1 MAAYWISP
9 KNEVINVPTVHI
21 DTVITNPETFGLT
34 KEGIQKIYDSY
45 GEPLGSEGKAREEII
60 LDLVRKGWI
69 RIRQYRNQGWS
80 VNVGKLSKKVKDNLF
95 DWATKITSVG
105 LFGSKERDLY
115 SPVNIFVVLDDIMK
129 KVTMKEV
136 LSSVLYEGLEKF
148 ESSNGIKLMV
158 LRENKMKNWVDFVRE
173 SM

>member
-80 VNVGKLSKKVKDNLF
+80 VNVGKLSKKL
-95 DWATKITSVG
+95 KI
-105 LFGSKERDLY
+105 
-115 SPVNIFVVLDDIMK
+115 IFLI
-129 KVTMKEV
+129 
-136 LSSVLYEGLEKF
+136 GQQ
-148 ESSNGIKLMV
+148 KLHRWDCLV
-158 LRENKMKNWVDFVRE
+158 LRKEICIHQ
-173 SM
+173 